1 MLIEILLK
9 EVIEKKES
17 LTEMWGFFIGIIM
30 SRKYT
35 EKEWIEFLKRIGE
48 GRSARDVCGNDK
60 DMPTWR
66 LVSDKLNSDTGFAQR
81 YAMAMEN
88 RGQVYADKITE
99 TVNDMLNGTIDYNQ
113 ARVAID
119 ALKWQSSK
127 LAPKKYGDVHR
138 MEVKHEASYL
148 DALKEVSKVVDG
160 GESTLDNA
168 IRTRKETEKTD
179 TIQ

>member
-1 MLIEILLK
+1 
-9 EVIEKKES
+9 
-17 LTEMWGFFIGIIM
+17 M

-66 LVSDKLNSDTGFAQR
+66 LVSDKLNSDTGFASR

-88 RGQVYADKITE
+88 RGQVYADKITD

-160 GESTLDNA
+160 EESTLDNA
-168 IRTRKETEKTD
+168 IRTRKKSAETK

>member
-1 MLIEILLK
+1 
-9 EVIEKKES
+9 
-17 LTEMWGFFIGIIM
+17 M

-66 LVSDKLNSDTGFAQR
+66 LVSDKLNSDNGFASR

-88 RGQVYADKITE
+88 RGQVYADKITD

-168 IRTRKETEKTD
+168 IRTRKKPEETD

>member
-1 MLIEILLK
+1 MLIVDLLK
-9 EVIEKKES
+9 IVIEKES
-17 LTEMWGFFIGIIM
+17 LTEMWGFLLGIIM

-88 RGQVYADKITE
+88 RGQVYADKITD

-160 GESTLDNA
+160 EESTLDNA
-168 IRTRKETEKTD
+168 LRTRKKSAETK

>member
-1 MLIEILLK
+1 
-9 EVIEKKES
+9 
-17 LTEMWGFFIGIIM
+17 M

-66 LVSDKLNSDTGFAQR
+66 LVSDKLNSDNGFASR

-88 RGQVYADKITE
+88 RGQVYADKITD

-119 ALKWQSSK
+119 IQRLQKIFITLLITFDLFIRFLQGYFICPPLDQMQGVGMYVYTPLKTMR
-127 LAPKKYGDVHR
+127 L
-138 MEVKHEASYL
+138 
-148 DALKEVSKVVDG
+148 
-160 GESTLDNA
+160 
-168 IRTRKETEKTD
+168 I
-179 TIQ
+179 

>member
-1 MLIEILLK
+1 
-9 EVIEKKES
+9 
-17 LTEMWGFFIGIIM
+17 M

-66 LVSDKLNSDTGFAQR
+66 LVSDKLNSDNGFARR

-88 RGQVYADKITE
+88 RGQVYADKITD

-160 GESTLDNA
+160 EESTLDNA
-168 IRTRKETEKTD
+168 IRTRKKSAETK

>member
-1 MLIEILLK
+1 MKASQKCGVFYL
-9 EVIEKKES
+9 VV
-17 LTEMWGFFIGIIM
+17 FM

-88 RGQVYADKITE
+88 RGQVYADKITD

-160 GESTLDNA
+160 EESTLDNA
-168 IRTRKETEKTD
+168 IRTRKKSAETK